1 MDTILLSV
9 NGNYVQCQRGKVGVQ
24 LSVNNIDGLLLTSSL
39 EQFNNAIGNDNLF
52 KRSLI
57 LIKMWIYNES
67 RRFSYLGKFIFLKF
81 IKYHHFSNSNSYYYI
96 IDLSELFQHNALVVM
111 TMMIFADS
119 MAEIDHPLTALNVFL
134 DTFAKMNWATS
145 QVTATG
151 ITPKKSGANYLNS
164 ITTPS
169 VGLYF

>member
-67 RRFSYLGKFIFLKF
+67 RRFSYLGKLI
-81 IKYHHFSNSNSYYYI
+81 FSNFLICHQISNC
-96 IDLSELFQHNALVVM
+96 N
-111 TMMIFADS
+111 
-119 MAEIDHPLTALNVFL
+119 
-134 DTFAKMNWATS
+134 
-145 QVTATG
+145 
-151 ITPKKSGANYLNS
+151 NY
-164 ITTPS
+164 
-169 VGLYF
+169 